1 MYVDG
6 EKAETFEV
14 LDCLMAV
21 ELAPGEHTI
30 TMRYWPWCVTYGLVI
45 SISSLVL
52 FAAIAAAEYVLNR
65 KRDVIEFR
73 TAQK

>member
-1 MYVDG
+1 
-6 EKAETFEV
+6 
-14 LDCLMAV
+14 MAV
-21 ELAPGEHTI
+21 ELEPGEHTI
-30 TMRYWPWCVTYGLVI
+30 TMRYWPWCVTWGLTI

-52 FAAIAAAEYVLNR
+52 FAAIVAVEYFLNK